1 MLWTNIQYGL
11 RSRLLCRPFFRC
23 VTTSGHYLSNN
34 AFAMLHTLK
43 FSFAVKTPIR
53 TGVVQLNFIMYFY
66 TNEAS
71 LTPIQKN
78 EKELPDQAEYDPAN
92 PDFGQNSK
100 HIRRANRSVL
110 FVRCVGMFAALVLF
124 SKQTNTNVYLPIVG
138 MTVMRYLRWKM
149 LKTVARMRTVQ

>member
-66 TNEAS
+66 TNETS
-71 LTPIQKN
+71 LTPIQQKN
-78 EKELPDQAEYDPAN
+78 EKVDQYDPAD
-92 PDFGQNSK
+92 PDFGGNSK
-100 HIRRANRSVL
+100 NIRGANRSVL

-138 MTVMRYLRWKM
+138 MSLRYL
-149 LKTVARMRTVQ
+149 